1 MQGKDSFEE
10 RLRSIADLSAINLL
24 FSVDYQD
31 AEANPAMETNL
42 SVIKRDTVGPSPS
55 HRSWKSLASK
65 PSLEPLYF
73 KTVVYSFASIGSF
86 ASRYFIPSESVHAVP
101 LKCSSVWDRGC
112 SSAGVSSL
120 EGGGLSGSSF
130 CSSFY
135 PLSRLPFYDAFSLT
149 SSLFGFVS

>member
-10 RLRSIADLSAINLL
+10 RFRSIADLSAINVSS
-24 FSVDYQD
+24 SVDYQE

-55 HRSWKSLASK
+55 HRSWKSLTLK

-86 ASRYFIPSESVHAVP
+86 ASRYFIPSESAHAVP
-101 LKCSSVWDRGC
+101 LKCSPVWWGRGC
-112 SSAGVSSL
+112 SS
-120 EGGGLSGSSF
+120 
-130 CSSFY
+130 
-135 PLSRLPFYDAFSLT
+135 
-149 SSLFGFVS
+149 